1 MILETVSGEIS
12 FAAVETSVVDF
23 VKVDA
28 FHVVLQDVL
37 PFTNLHQTNNF
48 KKVPGALWGW
58 EVKILVG
65 NLVECRTILISVHS
79 NQ

>member
-28 FHVVLQDVL
+28 FHVILQDVL
-37 PFTNLHQTNNF
+37 PFTNLHQANNF
-48 KKVPGALWGW
+48 KKFKSKSFRLQKSAPLW
-58 EVKILVG
+58 
-65 NLVECRTILISVHS
+65 NS
-79 NQ
+79 

>member
-12 FAAVETSVVDF
+12 FAAVETSVVEF

-48 KKVPGALWGW
+48 KKF
-58 EVKILVG
+58 
-65 NLVECRTILISVHS
+65 
-79 NQ
+79 